1 MSFPVR
7 KHPRLKEYDYRSAG
21 AYFITICCANYA
33 LILGEIEGTPPEN
46 RLSDYGKAVA
56 AEIITFDKRYPYL
69 TISNFTVMPNHLHLL
84 MEMHDNTPID
94 DRVSVPQ
101 LVGMIKSLTTR
112 ACKKIGFTGERLY
125 QASFHEHVIRSEQD
139 YQRIWEYIEHNPS
152 KWTDDR
158 YYTRRAQATRPTGR

>member
-1 MSFPVR
+1 
-7 KHPRLKEYDYRSAG
+7 
-21 AYFITICCANYA
+21 
-33 LILGEIEGTPPEN
+33 
-46 RLSDYGKAVA
+46 
-56 AEIITFDKRYPYL
+56 
-69 TISNFTVMPNHLHLL
+69 
-84 MEMHDNTPID
+84 MEMRDNTPID

-158 YYTRRAQATRPTGR
+158 YYTRRAQATRPTER